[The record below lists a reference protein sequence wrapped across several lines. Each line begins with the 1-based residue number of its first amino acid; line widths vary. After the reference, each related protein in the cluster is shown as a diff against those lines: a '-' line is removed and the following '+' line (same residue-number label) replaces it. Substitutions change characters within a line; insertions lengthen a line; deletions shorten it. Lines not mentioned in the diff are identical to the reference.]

1 MIHWPF
7 ILGAYGA
14 TALVL
19 AGLIAWLLADERA
32 VTRRLTALGARG
44 IRRRSELGNAVPD
57 R

>member
-32 VTRRLTALGARG
+32 VTRRLAALGARG
-44 IRRRSELGNAVPD
+44 IRRRSQAREAAPK
-57 R
+57 